1 LHWRVLPDASTLT
14 TTARGAAALAALLLL
29 AAMLLPEKLLLLVP
43 SITALRIAISTACT
57 QQGQPQQAGRTLW
70 ASLLP
75 LMASLLLCLAGAG
88 RCGVCNLY
96 VLVLQC

>member
-1 LHWRVLPDASTLT
+1 MRSHFLHWRVLPDASTLT

-43 SITALRIAISTACT
+43 SITALRIAISTACR
-57 QQGQPQQAGRTLW
+57 QQGQQQRGVRKVW

-75 LMASLLLCLAGAG
+75 H
-88 RCGVCNLY
+88 
-96 VLVLQC
+96 